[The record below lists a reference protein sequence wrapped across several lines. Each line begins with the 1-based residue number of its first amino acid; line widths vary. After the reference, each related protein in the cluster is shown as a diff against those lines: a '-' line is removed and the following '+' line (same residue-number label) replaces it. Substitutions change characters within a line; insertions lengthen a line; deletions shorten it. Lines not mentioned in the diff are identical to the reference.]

1 MKLTVMTLQ
10 WKTYARHQYVTPQG
24 HRAHGNRIVSE
35 VVVVRLWVSG
45 EGRGCVVIII
55 IILPPGTI
63 PWRQMGGVR
72 NKGIRGSKGGG
83 AGQCSS

>member
-35 VVVVRLWVSG
+35 VAVVG
-45 EGRGCVVIII
+45 TGGRGGVV
-55 IILPPGTI
+55 LLLLLFYLLAQSPGGRWGELEI
-63 PWRQMGGVR
+63 
-72 NKGIRGSKGGG
+72 K
-83 AGQCSS
+83 A

>member
-1 MKLTVMTLQ
+1 MGI
-10 WKTYARHQYVTPQG
+10 RERG
-24 HRAHGNRIVSE
+24 E
-35 VVVVRLWVSG
+35 VV
-45 EGRGCVVIII
+45 II

-63 PWRQMGGVR
+63 PCGQMEGVR

>member
-24 HRAHGNRIVSE
+24 HGAHGNRIVSE

-45 EGRGCVVIII
+45 GGEGLCCYYYYYFTSWHNP
-55 IILPPGTI
+55 LEAD
-63 PWRQMGGVR
+63 GG
-72 NKGIRGSKGGG
+72 S
-83 AGQCSS
+83 

>member
-24 HRAHGNRIVSE
+24 HGAHGNRIVSE

-45 EGRGCVVIII
+45 
-55 IILPPGTI
+55 
-63 PWRQMGGVR
+63 GGVVLLLLLLFYLLAQ
-72 NKGIRGSKGGG
+72 SPGGRWG
-83 AGQCSS
+83 ELEIKA